1 MNTVASSSAD
11 DGIPTSS
18 ALASPRL
25 LGLAG
30 IVFVILF
37 AGYWFTIRTAY
48 VPVLTN
54 VEPQDAADIV
64 KALDARKIAYRL
76 ADNGRT
82 IQVASDAADR
92 ARIELVG
99 SELPMRGQVGFELFN
114 QSDMGLTEFAQKINY
129 QRALQG
135 ELARTILLLDGI
147 EAVRVHLGL
156 PERSVF
162 RDEQAQPK
170 ASVALVLKPGMK
182 LTEGTVAGIQRL
194 VAGSI
199 PQMRIDGVSVLD
211 GAGRVIS
218 STSIDGGGALS
229 GSDAILDSYRQQI
242 VGAIARDHPAMRYEL
257 NLSLRNITARD
268 RMADEP
274 AATLSG
280 PAPRGDPDFAIHVR
294 VTTPKPLDDG
304 QRLDLVAAIE
314 RAIGFEKS
322 RGDAIVFMVGDL
334 SSSPLE
340 TVSPVPAD
348 RVVAQAAKPQP
359 VESGGIWTA
368 FWPLAAVAVAG
379 LLAAAWL
386 RDRRR
391 ALGRRREELA
401 SFARQLRE
409 RLHVAQEERA

>member
-1 MNTVASSSAD
+1 MATLASASTE
-11 DGIPTSS
+11 DGTPVPSP
-18 ALASPRL
+18 LASPRL
-25 LGLAG
+25 WALVG
-30 IVFVILF
+30 IVFLVLF
-37 AGYWFTIRTAY
+37 AGYWFLIRTAY
-48 VPVLTN
+48 VPVLAN

-64 KALDARKIAYRL
+64 KVLDARKIAYRL
-76 ADNGRT
+76 ADGGRT
-82 IQVASDAADR
+82 IEVASDAADM

-156 PERSVF
+156 PERSIF
-162 RDEQAQPK
+162 RDEQSQPK
-170 ASVALVLKPGMK
+170 ASVALVLKPGMM

-199 PQMRIDGVSVLD
+199 PEMRIDGVSVLD

-218 STSIDGGGALS
+218 SERAPGAALS
-229 GSDAILDSYRQQI
+229 GSDAILDNYRQQI
-242 VGAIARDHPAMRYEL
+242 VALISRDHPALRYDI
-257 NLSLRNITARD
+257 NVSLRNVAVRPEADVQAAR
-268 RMADEP
+268 A
-274 AATLSG
+274 SG

-294 VTTPKPLDDG
+294 VTTPEALDDA
-304 QRLDLVAAIE
+304 QRLDLISAIE
-314 RAIGFEKS
+314 RAIGFDKL

-334 SSSPLE
+334 PPNPAATTSPIL
-340 TVSPVPAD
+340 PD
-348 RVVAQAAKPQP
+348 RVVAKASKRQP
-359 VESGGIWTA
+359 VESGDVWTR
-368 FWPLAAVAVAG
+368 FWPIGVVAILC

-391 ALGRRREELA
+391 ASARKREGLK
-401 SFARQLRE
+401 SFAEQLRQ
-409 RLHVAQEERA
+409 RLHVAQGAAT